1 MRESLFQV
9 YYITVLPFKGGT
21 EQLFFFSF
29 FFYRTAGH
37 NSFPYLLEPTQLEQ
51 RQEKTQRE
59 SSQNVQPP
67 RLPHTKQCDAYHT
80 QMVM

>member
-21 EQLFFFSF
+21 EQLFFFLF
-29 FFYRTAGH
+29 FNRTAGR
-37 NSFPYLLEPTQLEQ
+37 NSFPYHLEPTQLEQ
-51 RQEKTQRE
+51 RQEKTQRG

-67 RLPHTKQCDAYHT
+67 RLPHTKQCNAYHT